1 MKTTYKDLKKSALFK
16 KTALS
21 IAVALIA
28 VGGHVPNANAELTLD
43 HNNVLYY
50 YGGST
55 PLGDYDLI
63 NVTTTGTGATSPLGG
78 FGVYLQT
85 NGMNA
90 PNLKDITI
98 KTSGSAADGVRGNSE
113 AVFFKARNLTIE
125 TTGSSADGI
134 NAASDFNND
143 YDSLVYVTE
152 STNISVKD
160 GVAVRANN
168 FQNAGANS
176 IIILAGKNVLKVVG
190 TGTAANAAD
199 SKGYAVYAGNRDRDT
214 NGMGIMDI
222 LQGKN
227 HNTKGNAYVFIG
239 DDSEIST
246 TTKGGHAVYANK
258 GGLIQ
263 LGDGV
268 DIATTG
274 ENAFAIY
281 ASTEQQGT
289 YTDNVRPGTV
299 YLAGGAKLRT
309 AASADVIQANGVDSV
324 ISSQAIVMPVVADT
338 HLRTDSLNPDRTVLT
353 DSEGVFDI
361 EGNINAINGGTVALN
376 MADTSLFV
384 GSTSVDATSK
394 VNLNVKGS
402 GSLWTMTKDSTLTD
416 LTLNGATVAWQ
427 SPGADETFV
436 PKTLTVEGNYVG
448 NGGTIVLNTVLG
460 GDDSLTDKLIVKG
473 DTSGNTSVGIN
484 NIGGAG
490 ELTVEGIKIVEV
502 AGNSDGTFA
511 KAGRIVAG
519 AYDYDVVKKASDWY
533 LTSELTPVDPP
544 EEPDPEPV
552 DPPEPP
558 PPPDPVD
565 PVDPPEP
572 PEPPAPPTPA
582 SPPKPEG
589 PPAPPTPVEHQYRP
603 EFGSYLANNY
613 AANTMFITRLHDR
626 LGETQY
632 TDVLTGEEKVTS
644 MWIRNEGGRTRFD
657 DASGQL
663 RTTANRYVLQI
674 GGDLAQWSS
683 DSLDR
688 WHLGA
693 MAGYANQ
700 KSKTRN
706 DHTGYA
712 SRGSVDGYS
721 VGLYAT
727 WYANEAD
734 KTGTYLDSWVLY
746 NWFDNT
752 VRGDH
757 LASESY
763 KSDGITASVEGG
775 YSFLMGESEKASY
788 WIQPKAQV
796 IWMDVQA
803 DAHRERNGTLVK
815 DKTDGNLMTRLG
827 VRAYLKG
834 HAEKDAGKGRDFQPF
849 VEANW
854 IHNTSNQAVQMGS
867 ITDEISGT
875 RNIGELKVGVEGQ
888 VTPRLQVW
896 GNVAQQVGDNSY
908 SDTSAMLGV
917 KYTF

>member
-1 MKTTYKDLKKSALFK
+1 MKTRNLKCKPPSPAKLALCIASALALGGVSGQVVAAGCSHTS
-16 KTALS
+16 TAQFFCDDTT
-21 IAVALIA
+21 I
-28 VGGHVPNANAELTLD
+28 
-43 HNNVLYY
+43 YY
-50 YGGST
+50 YSN
-55 PLGDYDLI
+55 PLNATNGRDYTTFDETLI
-63 NVTTTGTGATSPLGG
+63 NTSQNGTTAPLQGWGVYIDNTGYKFKNLLINTTGSEADGIHSKNAGGRLEAENITITTTGTSSDGINLGRELNSASSVVDVSGNVSVDAERGMGLRVNSSATNANGKSSLIIHGNANVVTRG
-78 FGVYLQT
+78 TG
-85 NGMNA
+85 GMNSGYGIYA
-90 PNLKDITI
+90 GKDPAHLFGLPAGTADVTI
-98 KTSGSAADGVRGNSE
+98 NGLATVSTSGS
-113 AVFFKARNLTIE
+113 
-125 TTGSSADGI
+125 
-134 NAASDFNND
+134 
-143 YDSLVYVTE
+143 
-152 STNISVKD
+152 
-160 GVAVRANN
+160 
-168 FQNAGANS
+168 
-176 IIILAGKNVLKVVG
+176 
-190 TGTAANAAD
+190 TA
-199 SKGYAVYAGNRDRDT
+199 
-214 NGMGIMDI
+214 
-222 LQGKN
+222 
-227 HNTKGNAYVFIG
+227 
-239 DDSEIST
+239 
-246 TTKGGHAVYANK
+246 HAVYTGRK
-258 GGLIQ
+258 GEINLN
-263 LGDGV
+263 
-268 DIATTG
+268 
-274 ENAFAIY
+274 NADLSTSGSGAHGIY
-281 ASTEQQGT
+281 A
-289 YTDNVRPGTV
+289 N
-299 YLAGGAKLRT
+299 
-309 AASADVIQANGVDSV
+309 ASADYSTVNLGGDTKIRIANSNAYAMYAYQTMSV
-324 ISSQAIVMPVVADT
+324 IRSWDAATDAASS
-338 HLRTDSLNPDRTVLT
+338 
-353 DSEGVFDI
+353 GVYDI
-361 EGNINAINGGTVALN
+361 EGNLYARSGGIIDLT
-376 MADTSLFV
+376 MDDGSLFV
-384 GSTSVDATSK
+384 GKANSSQQESLASYHATLNMNLRGASSEWKMTESSV
-394 VNLNVKGS
+394 
-402 GSLWTMTKDSTLTD
+402 MTN
-416 LTLNGATVAWQ
+416 LTLDQATLRYSPDGVSRDDQ
-427 SPGADETFV
+427 STF
-436 PKTLTVEGNYVG
+436 KTLTVMGNYI
-448 NGGTIVLNTVLG
+448 GTNALLVLNTVLE
-460 GDDSLTDKLIVKG
+460 GDSSFTDKLIVQG
-473 DTSGNTSVGIN
+473 DTSGNTNVGIN
-484 NIGGAG
+484 NIGGMG
-490 ELTVEGIKIVEV
+490 ELTVDGIKIVEV
-502 AGNSDGTFA
+502 AGNSDGTFT

-544 EEPDPEPV
+544 EEPDPDPV

-558 PPPDPVD
+558 TPPDPVD

-572 PEPPAPPTPA
+572 PEPPTPPTP
-582 SPPKPEG
+582 
-589 PPAPPTPVEHQYRP
+589 PAPEPTPVEHQYRP

-644 MWIRNEGGRTRFD
+644 MWMRNEGGHTRFD

-663 RTTANRYVLQI
+663 KTTANRYVLQI

-683 DSLDR
+683 DGLDR

-706 DHTGYA
+706 SQTGYA

-775 YSFLMGESEKASY
+775 YSFLVGESENATY

-803 DAHRERNGTLVK
+803 DTHRENNGTVVK

-834 HAEKDAGKGRDFQPF
+834 HAEKDAGKGREFQPF

-854 IHNTSNQAVQMGS
+854 IHNTNNQAVQMGS